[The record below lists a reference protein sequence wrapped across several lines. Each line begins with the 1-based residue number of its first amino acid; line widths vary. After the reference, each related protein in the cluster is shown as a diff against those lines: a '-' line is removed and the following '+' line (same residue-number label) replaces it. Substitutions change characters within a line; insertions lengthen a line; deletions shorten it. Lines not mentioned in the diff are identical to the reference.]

1 MFGEVLEGKDV
12 VKKLEKVGTAGGQP
26 SEKITI
32 IKSGILDWTPPPE
45 AGVTPPAAPPKKT
58 PLEEAVAT
66 AAAADKASE
75 AAEKAAAAAKSA

>member
-32 IKSGILDWTPPPE
+32 IKSGIMDWTPPPE
-45 AGVTPPAAPPKKT
+45 AGVTPPAAA
-58 PLEEAVAT
+58 EG
-66 AAAADKASE
+66 AAAAE
-75 AAEKAAAAAKSA
+75 GGAAAAAPPKAEAAASA